1 MLKSK
6 KQKSIK
12 ERKSIV
18 SLVVDIS
25 DMILNTDS
33 SFDTFYQKKYC
44 YITQNQVIII
54 LQFQAKNR
62 NKY

>member
-33 SFDTFYQKKYC
+33 SFDT
-44 YITQNQVIII
+44 
-54 LQFQAKNR
+54 
-62 NKY
+62 